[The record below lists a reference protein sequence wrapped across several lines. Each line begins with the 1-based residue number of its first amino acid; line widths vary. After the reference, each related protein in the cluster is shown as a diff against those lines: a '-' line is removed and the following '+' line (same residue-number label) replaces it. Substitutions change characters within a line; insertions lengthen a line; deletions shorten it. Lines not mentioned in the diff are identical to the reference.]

1 MFPQISIENEEGIKL
16 KLSMTNV
23 VFRYPYSLFNKEYL
37 INYFI
42 RFRIHVAIKFLNRN
56 LISEKQKKK
65 KKRNRKLFILNHL

>member
-42 RFRIHVAIKFLNRN
+42 SIAICGHTDLEADQSEHLIYFLHCNIR
-56 LISEKQKKK
+56 SAQSV
-65 KKRNRKLFILNHL
+65 FI